1 MFRAF
6 SKFIFWLIGWKVTGH
21 IPGPEVKKSIFV
33 AIPHTSNW
41 DFPLGIFSRS
51 IIKTKVTYMMKST
64 MFKPP
69 FGWFFRMLDGI
80 PVERSK
86 STNFVDGV
94 IKLYNSRETL
104 HTVIAPEGTRG
115 KVKELKSG
123 FYFMALGANVPL
135 ILTAFDYSTK
145 EVRFSKPLYM
155 TGNKEEDFEMIRAYF
170 ANAKGKYPELGWP
183 QSITMMDKAKS

>member
-1 MFRAF
+1 MFRAI
-6 SKFIFWLIGWKVTGH
+6 SKFIFWLIGWKVSGH

-86 STNFVDGV
+86 STNFVDAV
-94 IKLYNSRETL
+94 IKLYNSRESL
-104 HTVIAPEGTRG
+104 HTVIAPEGTRSRVDG
-115 KVKELKSG
+115 LKSG
-123 FYFMALGANVPL
+123 FYYMAVGANVPL
-135 ILTAFDYSTK
+135 ILTAFDYSVK
-145 EVRFSKPLYM
+145 EVRFSKPVYM
-155 TGNKEEDFEMIRAYF
+155 TGDKDVDFEKIRAYF
-170 ANAKGKYPELGWP
+170 ADAKGKYPEQGWP
-183 QSITMMDKAKS
+183 HSDATFFKS